1 MSTKPIEYL
10 IARAVD
16 PFAAEKDRKQFA
28 DELCSRIVNEYE
40 GPCITMKIL
49 SYRLLSPDQKEALN
63 TLDVMDICVRRCGS
77 RLASEIGKYKFLNQ
91 FIRLLSPKYQ
101 GIDTS
106 SEVKEKAIQILFSW
120 KQSMKHVEKLQQVYS
135 MLKEQSIIDF
145 DPILEV
151 DVPQIPKSP
160 PRLAS
165 FEDEEKSQLLDELL
179 KSKNPEDL
187 QAANRL
193 IKSMVRSD
201 EQKILKSMERKQ
213 MLDTAKNY
221 AEVLQEMLT
230 KSHTDINE
238 LFTSDS
244 RYSTDDITVINEMQ
258 QWLLTTRPTLFKYA
272 SEAAESQDEVLADIL
287 SLNDSI
293 NRALQLYNENIS
305 KLESAQKETSSL
317 KVENGD
323 YINLGIG
330 SISPQNQDDVDL
342 LSILSPAP
350 QRKQYKERTDTIGIN
365 VNNVPE
371 SVFQDKSKSLL
382 DELDSIRLGNNFVNP
397 ISPNSDVFRLEDTPK
412 SVADLTISN
421 EITCIFLN
429 AELAKGILYPA
440 KYPNAKSQTIKYFVS
455 VISMNN
461 PHPATNI
468 KLNMMS
474 LTKNVYIKLLPTST
488 TSIAG
493 FHPLHPTPTISQ
505 VLMVSSTDFGIKEVN
520 DVMLPLQ
527 EVDSSIGAGL
537 LEAEEPNP
545 MQVED
550 YFSQIEIGLMP
561 PGIQFSNK
569 KASTLRNSNGETFL
583 ITACRTG
590 QKDLVPLLLPDAD
603 VEETD
608 NDGWSALLN
617 AAKEGHTEI
626 CRMLLDA
633 GTAADQPDLM
643 GWTPLL
649 WATYKDRLSVVELLL
664 ERKAHA
670 NVVGEEDGM
679 TPLIVAAGRGFGD
692 IVKKLLEIDVHVN
705 ACDKFGS
712 TALIWAAR
720 KGFLHI
726 VEDLLNAG
734 CELDAVGMYSSTAL
748 MLATRG
754 NYVKVVEA
762 ILAREPNVN
771 VCDYNGLSALAIAC
785 REGYVEIAQDLIH
798 AGAFVNLVDRFGN
811 SILASAVRSGNLTI
825 VKMLLDK
832 YADVNSRDSENR
844 TPLHLAIDK
853 SYMDI
858 VLAIL
863 ERKPNLELKNQ
874 EGETSLLR
882 AVKNRDVALCQL
894 LVNHGAKIGATDNNG
909 DNPLHLALRARSTRL
924 TQVLLVNPSDSKL
937 LYRPNKFGETPYSI
951 DQQNPHPILPSIFG
965 PIGSDVDIKNM
976 LGYDAYSDVLAD
988 IVCEPNL
995 TLPLMI
1001 GLFAKWG
1008 SGKSLLL
1015 PKIRESMR
1023 SFSRSWLDGT
1033 ELYWSWRFF
1042 GGTFLICFLMS
1053 LFFSGI
1059 VAAFSSTYNIIYP
1072 CGVGLV
1078 TFILIVVVY
1087 LFIYYGSE
1095 VKLWA
1100 NTIATGRVVARNF
1113 ARLKLVLSVLTMNPP
1128 IRTDKDLIVSPVTF
1142 LFADDHRLSFIGG
1155 EHALTNIVQSLYEAA
1170 ESHYGVLAVRLFSA
1184 FKASNSSYRNSRY
1197 RTLAGIPIIFY
1208 IVVSIISFSFGIIML
1223 IAHFDSESRLYS
1235 NASYLVV
1242 AICSFVICIVASVF
1256 PLYVIFSQI
1265 FIEAPVRRVKK
1276 IATNVHTMPFERMIQ
1291 KLQKEVDHIVS
1302 LVHTLDAFTNSQTRL
1317 VIMVDGLDGCE
1328 QNKMVQIFDSLILFF
1343 ASRQNLPFIVVLA
1356 VDPHIIINAINQ
1368 NVRGALSSNEITGHE
1383 YMKNN
1388 INMPFFLHHAA
1399 IKQLQSNLR
1408 KRCESVSEWKERALG
1423 RSDTFR
1429 ESRISLRDVTGKDPG
1444 MVSPGFAP
1452 TEGDFSNMNPRTVR
1466 RIVNSMALTGRL
1478 LRTFEVDFNWG
1489 LLYFW
1494 IALIEQWPYRMC
1506 WLIEKSQDVTDEQ
1519 TTINELYH
1527 TVKNQFRR
1535 KNVLIQLDRNPK
1547 EFEQFL
1553 RKMNSKSD
1561 QLTTG
1566 QMKQWVACT
1575 SNLDPYLRKLV
1586 QDQRKEFEGTF
1597 GNDETDI
1604 GPMQPLGAA
1613 EFLFD
1618 DISIWNTLMKPLVKM
1633 SIEEVVSLVSK
1644 LNIPQQRLNEQI
1656 LPLFL
1661 ILNLNGLVLQSCD
1674 LNELQRQLNIPLGD
1688 WTLIKLLIE
1697 TLRKWK
1703 PQQLPQRSN
1712 SIRPSRAG
1720 SITRSMVPMINID
1733 TSQTNVNQENR
1744 DNMKKMNSIVEE
1756 DTADVSNLVDLENS
1770 VAALAEIQDATDGDK
1785 DTDSMKSIA
1794 GSRESLLGFQ

>member
-1 MSTKPIEYL
+1 MQNRFVIG
-10 IARAVD
+10 
-16 PFAAEKDRKQFA
+16 F
-28 DELCSRIVNEYE
+28 
-40 GPCITMKIL
+40 
-49 SYRLLSPDQKEALN
+49 LN
-63 TLDVMDICVRRCGS
+63 TR
-77 RLASEIGKYKFLNQ
+77 
-91 FIRLLSPKYQ
+91 
-101 GIDTS
+101 
-106 SEVKEKAIQILFSW
+106 
-120 KQSMKHVEKLQQVYS
+120 
-135 MLKEQSIIDF
+135 
-145 DPILEV
+145 
-151 DVPQIPKSP
+151 
-160 PRLAS
+160 
-165 FEDEEKSQLLDELL
+165 
-179 KSKNPEDL
+179 
-187 QAANRL
+187 
-193 IKSMVRSD
+193 
-201 EQKILKSMERKQ
+201 
-213 MLDTAKNY
+213 
-221 AEVLQEMLT
+221 
-230 KSHTDINE
+230 
-238 LFTSDS
+238 
-244 RYSTDDITVINEMQ
+244 
-258 QWLLTTRPTLFKYA
+258 
-272 SEAAESQDEVLADIL
+272 L
-287 SLNDSI
+287 SLTV
-293 NRALQLYNENIS
+293 L
-305 KLESAQKETSSL
+305 
-317 KVENGD
+317 V
-323 YINLGIG
+323 
-330 SISPQNQDDVDL
+330 
-342 LSILSPAP
+342 
-350 QRKQYKERTDTIGIN
+350 
-365 VNNVPE
+365 
-371 SVFQDKSKSLL
+371 
-382 DELDSIRLGNNFVNP
+382 
-397 ISPNSDVFRLEDTPK
+397 SD
-412 SVADLTISN
+412 N
-421 EITCIFLN
+421 
-429 AELAKGILYPA
+429 
-440 KYPNAKSQTIKYFVS
+440 
-455 VISMNN
+455 
-461 PHPATNI
+461 
-468 KLNMMS
+468 
-474 LTKNVYIKLLPTST
+474 
-488 TSIAG
+488 
-493 FHPLHPTPTISQ
+493 
-505 VLMVSSTDFGIKEVN
+505 
-520 DVMLPLQ
+520 VMLPLQ

-537 LEAEEPNP
+537 LENEELTP
-545 MQVED
+545 
-550 YFSQIEIGLMP
+550 SQIEEYFAQVEAGIMP
-561 PGIQFSNK
+561 FLGRISNK
-569 KASTLRNSNGETFL
+569 KAATLRNANGETLL
-583 ITACRTG
+583 IAACRTG
-590 QKDLVPLLLPDAD
+590 QKDLVPILLQDSD

-617 AAKEGHTEI
+617 ACKEGHVEV
-626 CRMLLDA
+626 CRILLDV
-633 GTAADQPDLM
+633 GAAIDQPDLM

-649 WATYKDRLSVVELLL
+649 WATYKDRLAVVELLI
-664 ERKAHA
+664 EKKAHA

-692 IVKKLLEIDVHVN
+692 IVKKLLEIDIHVN

-832 YADVNSRDSENR
+832 YADVNARDSENR

-874 EGETSLLR
+874 EGETALLR

-1015 PKIRESMR
+1015 PKIRDSMK

-1033 ELYWSWRFF
+1033 ELDWSWSFVT
-1042 GGTFLICFLMS
+1042 GTFLICFLGS

-1059 VAAFSSTYNIIYP
+1059 VASFAPIFNIIYP
-1072 CGVGLV
+1072 CLVGLV
-1078 TFILIVVVY
+1078 TFIVIIVVY

-1100 NTIATGRVVARNF
+1100 STIATGRLIARNF
-1113 ARLKLVLSVLTMNPP
+1113 ARLKLVLSVLTTNPP
-1128 IRTDKDLIVSPVTF
+1128 VRTDKDLIVSPVTF

-1184 FKASNSSYRNSRY
+1184 FKASNSPYRDSRY
-1197 RTLAGIPIIFY
+1197 RTLAGIPIIVY
-1208 IVVSIISFSFGIIML
+1208 IVIAIISFSLGVIML
-1223 IAHFDSESRLYS
+1223 IAHFDSKSKLYFNPS
-1235 NASYLVV
+1235 FLVV
-1242 AICSFVICIVASVF
+1242 SLCSFTIFIVSSVF
-1256 PLYVIFSQI
+1256 PLYVVFSKIFLD
-1265 FIEAPVRRVKK
+1265 APVRRVKR
-1276 IATNVHTMPFERMIQ
+1276 IASNVHTIPFERMIQ
-1291 KLQKEVDHIVS
+1291 KLQKEVDHVVA

-1429 ESRISLRDVTGKDPG
+1429 ESRISLRDVTNKDG
-1444 MVSPGFAP
+1444 GIVSSGFAP
-1452 TEGDFSNMNPRTVR
+1452 TEGDFANMNPRTVR

-1478 LRTFEVDFNWG
+1478 LRTFEVEFNWG
-1489 LLYFW
+1489 LLYYW
-1494 IALIEQWPYRMC
+1494 IALIEQWPFRMC
-1506 WLIEKSQDVTDEQ
+1506 WLIEKAQDVTDEQ
-1519 TTINELYH
+1519 TTIGELYH

-1535 KNVLIQLDRNPK
+1535 KNVLMQLDRNPK

-1553 RKMNSKSD
+1553 RKMASKTE
-1561 QLTTG
+1561 QLTIG
-1566 QMKQWVACT
+1566 HMKQWVACT

-1586 QDQRKEFEGTF
+1586 QDQRKEADGVL
-1597 GNDETDI
+1597 GADETDA

-1618 DISIWNTLMKPLVKM
+1618 DLFVWNSLTKPLVKM
-1633 SIEEVVSLVSK
+1633 PIEEILSLVAK
-1644 LNIPQQRLNEQI
+1644 LNIPQPRLNDQV
-1656 LPLFL
+1656 LPLFVM
-1661 ILNLNGLVLQSCD
+1661 LNLNGLVLQSCD

-1688 WTLIKLLIE
+1688 WTLIRLLIE

-1703 PQQLPQRSN
+1703 PQPPPQRSN
-1712 SIRPSRAG
+1712 SIRPSRAN
-1720 SITRSMVPMINID
+1720 SINRPMVPMISVD
-1733 TSQTNVNQENR
+1733 APTTSPSQVNLL
-1744 DNMKKMNSIVEE
+1744 SSYI
-1756 DTADVSNLVDLENS
+1756 
-1770 VAALAEIQDATDGDK
+1770 K
-1785 DTDSMKSIA
+1785 D
-1794 GSRESLLGFQ
+1794 